1 MTDRLFIASEVT
13 RRLNYI
19 QRDTWELARLL
30 RGERLSAGFHETL
43 RAVIDDLQRLA
54 DETDPSMSENAKK
67 PVPARQDKVDVA

>member
-30 RGERLSAGFHETL
+30 RGERLSAGFHEAL

-54 DETDPSMSENAKK
+54 DETDPGK
-67 PVPARQDKVDVA
+67 PEQKSAPTRQDKVDVA